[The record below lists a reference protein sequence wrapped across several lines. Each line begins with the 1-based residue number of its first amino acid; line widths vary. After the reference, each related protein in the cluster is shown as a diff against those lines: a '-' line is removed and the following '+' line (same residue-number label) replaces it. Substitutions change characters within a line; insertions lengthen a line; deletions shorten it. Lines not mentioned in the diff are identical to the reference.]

1 MALKRYKFSDLQY
14 KETDYQS
21 LAKMILD
28 LTEKAKK
35 ADSPSSLEEVL
46 QIYDTEMEEV
56 GYNYT
61 LSYIHSSLDSSDSF
75 WQEALQKE
83 SKGNA
88 MLDTT
93 PLLKAILENKYFSSL
108 EEKYGPVL
116 RDKLNKSIST
126 GSKAQN
132 ERAEEGDLVSKY
144 QREKAMVRINYKGK
158 ELSEGEVIP
167 LFESPIRE
175 ERIQSR
181 KAVAKAF
188 LEKKELFGRMLERLV
203 SLRDTIAKENGFSN
217 DLEYMDINY
226 SRIGYGEKEMDA
238 FVSEVKEYVV
248 PVLSHIFEETRKRLG
263 LEEMTVADIS
273 LMFVDGNAKP
283 SGGADVLKEAA
294 KKMYKALSPEME
306 AFFTGMLDSHSI
318 DVDFSPNKVSG
329 MGFCTDLKKGM
340 YPFVFGNLD
349 GTSWDVTVFTH
360 EVGHAWQ
367 SYASDQNLDLTLFRE
382 MPLDAVEIPSK
393 TMELFSYPFAE
404 EFFGKDGDKFRFAHF
419 RNAVKEIVAYTSV
432 HELNTWIYTH
442 VGASFDEIN
451 EKWMEIQSSYYPN
464 VSYGEMEEEEKK
476 GAGLLRN
483 MGIFMFPRYLISY
496 VFSEMCAIDL
506 FMEYLKDKDKAL
518 DSYNRLCRVGGSKS
532 YPEILS
538 AAGLEPSYK
547 KGRVKDVMEKVKAYL
562 ENN

>member
-1 MALKRYKFSDLQY
+1 MYKFSDLQY

-46 QIYDTEMEEV
+46 KIYDTEMEEV

-188 LEKKELFGRMLERLV
+188 LEKKELFGSMLERLV

-217 DLEYMDINY
+217 YLEYMDINY

-283 SGGADVLKEAA
+283 SGGAEVLKEAA

-547 KGRVKDVMEKVKAYL
+547 KGKVKDVMEKVKAYL

>member
-1 MALKRYKFSDLQY
+1 MYKFSDLQY
-14 KETDYQS
+14 KETDFQS

-46 QIYDTEMEEV
+46 KIYDTEMGEV

-158 ELSEGEVIP
+158 DLSEGEVIP

-188 LEKKELFGRMLERLV
+188 LEKKELFGSMLERLV

-217 DLEYMDINY
+217 YLEYMDINY

-538 AAGLEPSYK
+538 AAGLEPSYN

>member
-1 MALKRYKFSDLQY
+1 MYKFSDLQY
-14 KETDYQS
+14 KETDYKS

-46 QIYDTEMEEV
+46 KIYDTEMGEV

-188 LEKKELFGRMLERLV
+188 LEKKELFGSMLERLV
-203 SLRDTIAKENGFSN
+203 FLRDTIAKENGFSN
-217 DLEYMDINY
+217 YLEYMDINY

-283 SGGADVLKEAA
+283 SGGSDVLKEAA

-404 EFFGKDGDKFRFAHF
+404 EFFGKDGYKFRFAHF

-547 KGRVKDVMEKVKAYL
+547 KGRVKYVMEKVKAYL
-562 ENN
+562 ENNG

>member
-1 MALKRYKFSDLQY
+1 MYKFSDLQY

-21 LAKMILD
+21 LARIILD

-46 QIYDTEMEEV
+46 KIYDTEMGEV

-188 LEKKELFGRMLERLV
+188 LEKKELFGSMLERLV

-217 DLEYMDINY
+217 YLEYMDINY

>member
-1 MALKRYKFSDLQY
+1 MYKFSDLQY

-46 QIYDTEMEEV
+46 KIYDTEMEEV

-188 LEKKELFGRMLERLV
+188 LEKKELFGSMLERLI

-217 DLEYMDINY
+217 YLEYMDINY

>member
-1 MALKRYKFSDLQY
+1 MYKFSDLQY

-46 QIYDTEMEEV
+46 KIYDTEMEEV

-88 MLDTT
+88 MLDIT
-93 PLLKAILENKYFSSL
+93 PLPPPILENKYFSSL

-188 LEKKELFGRMLERLV
+188 LEKKELFGSMLERLV

-217 DLEYMDINY
+217 YLEYMDINY

-538 AAGLEPSYK
+538 AAGLEPSYN

>member
-1 MALKRYKFSDLQY
+1 MYKFSDLQY

-21 LAKMILD
+21 VAKMILE

-46 QIYDTEMEEV
+46 KIYDTEMGEV

-88 MLDTT
+88 MLDIT

-158 ELSEGEVIP
+158 DLSEGEVIP

-188 LEKKELFGRMLERLV
+188 LEKKELFGSMLERLV

-217 DLEYMDINY
+217 YLEYMDINY

>member
-1 MALKRYKFSDLQY
+1 MYKFSDLQY

-46 QIYDTEMEEV
+46 KIYDTEMGEV

-188 LEKKELFGRMLERLV
+188 LEKKELFGSMLERLI

-217 DLEYMDINY
+217 YLEYMDINY

>member
-1 MALKRYKFSDLQY
+1 MYKFSDLQY

-46 QIYDTEMEEV
+46 KIYDTEMGEV

-188 LEKKELFGRMLERLV
+188 LENKELFGSLLERLV

-217 DLEYMDINY
+217 YLEYMDINY

-367 SYASDQNLDLTLFRE
+367 SYASDQNLDLSLCRE

-476 GAGLLRN
+476 GAGLLSN

-538 AAGLEPSYK
+538 AAGLEPSYN

>member
-1 MALKRYKFSDLQY
+1 
-14 KETDYQS
+14 
-21 LAKMILD
+21 MILD

-46 QIYDTEMEEV
+46 KIYDTEMGEV

-158 ELSEGEVIP
+158 DLSEGEVIP

-188 LEKKELFGRMLERLV
+188 LEKKELFGSMLERLI

-217 DLEYMDINY
+217 YLEYMDINY

-404 EFFGKDGDKFRFAHF
+404 EFFGKDGDKF
-419 RNAVKEIVAYTSV
+419 
-432 HELNTWIYTH
+432 YTH

-538 AAGLEPSYK
+538 AAGLEPSYN
-547 KGRVKDVMEKVKAYL
+547 KGRVKNVMEKVKAYL

>member
-1 MALKRYKFSDLQY
+1 MYKFSDLQY

-46 QIYDTEMEEV
+46 KIYDTEMGEV

-116 RDKLNKSIST
+116 RNKLNKSIST

-188 LEKKELFGRMLERLV
+188 LEKKELFGSMLERLV

-217 DLEYMDINY
+217 YLEYMDINY

-283 SGGADVLKEAA
+283 TGGADVLKEAA

-419 RNAVKEIVAYTSV
+419 RNVVKEIVAYTSV

-547 KGRVKDVMEKVKAYL
+547 KGRVKNVMEKVKAYL

>member
-1 MALKRYKFSDLQY
+1 MYKFSDLQY

-35 ADSPSSLEEVL
+35 ADSPSSLEEIL
-46 QIYDTEMEEV
+46 KIYDTEMGEV

-188 LEKKELFGRMLERLV
+188 LEKKELFGSMLERLI

-217 DLEYMDINY
+217 YLEYMDINY

>member
-1 MALKRYKFSDLQY
+1 MYKFSDLQY
-14 KETDYQS
+14 KETDYKS

-46 QIYDTEMEEV
+46 KIYDTEMGEV

-188 LEKKELFGRMLERLV
+188 LEKKELFGSMLERLV
-203 SLRDTIAKENGFSN
+203 FLRDTIAKENGFSN
-217 DLEYMDINY
+217 YLEYMDINY

>member
-1 MALKRYKFSDLQY
+1 MYKFSDLQY

-46 QIYDTEMEEV
+46 KIYDTEMGEV

-158 ELSEGEVIP
+158 DLSEGEVIP

-188 LEKKELFGRMLERLV
+188 LEKKELFGSMLERLV

-217 DLEYMDINY
+217 YLEYMDINY

-340 YPFVFGNLD
+340 YPVVFGNLD

-538 AAGLEPSYK
+538 AAGLEPSYN
-547 KGRVKDVMEKVKAYL
+547 KGRVKNVMEKVKAYL

>member
-1 MALKRYKFSDLQY
+1 MYKFSDLQY

-46 QIYDTEMEEV
+46 KIYDTEMGEV

-188 LEKKELFGRMLERLV
+188 LEKKELFGSMLERLV

-217 DLEYMDINY
+217 YLEYMDINY

-283 SGGADVLKEAA
+283 SGGAEVLKEAA

-538 AAGLEPSYK
+538 AAGLEPSYN

>member
-1 MALKRYKFSDLQY
+1 MYKFSDLQY

-46 QIYDTEMEEV
+46 KIYDTEMGEV

-188 LEKKELFGRMLERLV
+188 LEKKELFGSMLERLV
-203 SLRDTIAKENGFSN
+203 FLRDTIAKENGFSN
-217 DLEYMDINY
+217 YLEYMDINY

-538 AAGLEPSYK
+538 AAGLEPSYN
-547 KGRVKDVMEKVKAYL
+547 KGRVKDVMEKVKAYR

>member
-1 MALKRYKFSDLQY
+1 MYKFSDLQY

-46 QIYDTEMEEV
+46 KIYDTEMEEV

-93 PLLKAILENKYFSSL
+93 PLLKAILENKYFSSF

-188 LEKKELFGRMLERLV
+188 LEKKELFGSMLERLV

-217 DLEYMDINY
+217 YLEYMDINY

-538 AAGLEPSYK
+538 AAGLEPSYN

>member
-1 MALKRYKFSDLQY
+1 MYKFSDLQY

-46 QIYDTEMEEV
+46 KIYDTEMGEV

-188 LEKKELFGRMLERLV
+188 LEKKELFGSMLERLV
-203 SLRDTIAKENGFSN
+203 FLRDTIAKENGFSN
-217 DLEYMDINY
+217 YLEYMDINY

-283 SGGADVLKEAA
+283 CGGADVLKEAA

-538 AAGLEPSYK
+538 AAGLEPSYN

>member
-1 MALKRYKFSDLQY
+1 MYKFSDLQY

-46 QIYDTEMEEV
+46 KIYDTEMEEV

-188 LEKKELFGRMLERLV
+188 LEKKELFGSMLERLI

-217 DLEYMDINY
+217 YLEYMDINY

-538 AAGLEPSYK
+538 AAGLEPSYN
-547 KGRVKDVMEKVKAYL
+547 KGRVKNVMEKVKAYL

>member
-1 MALKRYKFSDLQY
+1 MYKFSDLQY

-46 QIYDTEMEEV
+46 KIYDTEMGDV

-88 MLDTT
+88 MLDIT

-158 ELSEGEVIP
+158 DLSEGEVIP

-188 LEKKELFGRMLERLV
+188 LEKKELFGSMLERLV

-217 DLEYMDINY
+217 YLEYMDINY

-329 MGFCTDLKKGM
+329 MGFCTDLKRGM
-340 YPFVFGNLD
+340 YPVVFGNLD

>member
-1 MALKRYKFSDLQY
+1 MYKFSDLQY

-46 QIYDTEMEEV
+46 KIYDTEMGEV

-88 MLDTT
+88 MLDIT

-132 ERAEEGDLVSKY
+132 ERAEEGGLVSKY

-188 LEKKELFGRMLERLV
+188 LEKKELFGSMLERLV

-217 DLEYMDINY
+217 YLEYMDINY

-294 KKMYKALSPEME
+294 KKMYEALSPEME

>member
-1 MALKRYKFSDLQY
+1 MYKFSDLQY

-21 LAKMILD
+21 LARIILD

-46 QIYDTEMEEV
+46 KIYDTEMEEV

-158 ELSEGEVIP
+158 DLSEGEVIP

-188 LEKKELFGRMLERLV
+188 LEKKELFGSMLERLI

-217 DLEYMDINY
+217 YLEYMDINY